1 MTTVAETALKIM
13 PERPFRRYGMLWL
26 TLPGIVFLSLF
37 LLFPSVRIFIL
48 SVTNS
53 GGQFSLAGFDRF
65 FTHGVYQRVL
75 LNTFTIAFWTTFL
88 SLLFGYPLA
97 YWMSNVRE
105 GLRKILMMLILLA
118 FWSSTLVKNFTWLIL
133 LGHNGPVAE
142 VVRWLG
148 FNGDNL
154 LFNRPVVIFAMVHT
168 MLPLGVVTLLPVMSK
183 INNNLCKAAATLGAD
198 GAQAFWRIY
207 FTLSMRGVASAG
219 LLIFISSLGFFIT
232 PTFLGSPREMMLG
245 QMIILQINQLQN
257 WQLGCALAVILVLTA
272 VISCII
278 YDLLFGLSSLAG
290 ESRRNTAG
298 HQLFIHRLG
307 WQVISAVAALSSAVI
322 RGYEKLIGRRVRLP
336 LLGLFSWLLIAVL
349 VLPVLAVIPMS
360 FTDSSFLSFP
370 PQGFSLKWYQLY
382 FSSSLWMEATLRSF
396 AIGLVVAVCSTLI
409 AGMASYSLS
418 RTSNRFSRA
427 VFLLFLLPM
436 IIPAIVIAIALF
448 YLCAHTG
455 LVATNTGIIIGHIVI
470 ALPMVFVILLMSF
483 RGHDWRLN
491 QAAATLGAGKLQI
504 LWRITLPSVKN
515 GILAAFVIGFLSS
528 FEELTVAL
536 FIGGGLKTTL
546 PKQMWDDILLQI
558 TPTLAAAS
566 TAVLLIVVLFFL
578 LLQWGSKGIK
588 TAKPA
593 GQALNPPG

>member
-1 MTTVAETALKIM
+1 MSTVTEIALKSV
-13 PERPFRRYGMLWL
+13 PGRFFRRPGMLWL
-26 TLPGIVFLSLF
+26 AVPGIIFLALF
-37 LLFPSVRIFIL
+37 LLFPSLRIFIL
-48 SVTNS
+48 SVTNA
-53 GGQFSLAGFDRF
+53 GGHFSLAGFDRF
-65 FTHGVYQRVL
+65 ATHGVYQRVL
-75 LNTFTIAFWTTFL
+75 LNTFVIAFWTTAL

-97 YWMSNVRE
+97 YWLSRVTA

-142 VVRWLG
+142 AARWLG
-148 FNGDNL
+148 LNGDNM

-168 MLPLGVVTLLPVMSK
+168 MLPLGVVTLMPVLSQ
-183 INNNLCKAAATLGAD
+183 INDNLLKAAATLGAD
-198 GAQAFWRIY
+198 GAQAFWRIF
-207 FTLSMRGVASAG
+207 FTLSMRGVAAAG

-232 PTFLGSPREMMLG
+232 PTFLGSPHEMMLG

-257 WQLGCALAVILVLTA
+257 WQLGCALAVILVLAA

-290 ESRRNTAG
+290 ESRSNTSRR
-298 HQLFIHRLG
+298 HRLLSRLG
-307 WQVISAVAALSSAVI
+307 WVIVALLARLSSGLLWLSGPLRR
-322 RGYEKLIGRRVRLP
+322 RGFRLP
-336 LLGLFSWLLIAVL
+336 LLGVFSWLLIAVL

-360 FTDSSFLSFP
+360 FTASSFLSFP
-370 PQGFSLKWYQLY
+370 PQGFSLKWYQVY
-382 FSSSLWMEATLRSF
+382 FSSSQWMDATLRSF
-396 AIGLVVAVCSTLI
+396 AIGLVVAVCSTVI
-409 AGMASYSLS
+409 AGMAAYSLS
-418 RTSNRFSRA
+418 RSHSRLSR
-427 VFLLFLLPM
+427 VIFLLFLLPM

-470 ALPMVFVILLMSF
+470 ALPMVFVILLTSF

-504 LWRITLPSVKN
+504 LYRITLPSVK
-515 GILAAFVIGFLSS
+515 GGLLAAFVIGFLSS

-578 LLQWGSKGIK
+578 LLQWGSRGIK
-588 TAKPA
+588 RGKHSSVT
-593 GQALNPPG
+593 GNQ